1 MKRIVMLI
9 AAVMCVHLT
18 APSLFA
24 QHLEIEESISQHN
37 IPKRTIESPAESSA
51 GTSYIPKGYR
61 GMVEMAHGAGCYKAS
76 YVCKISSTHGYQ
88 FNKYIYLGGY
98 FSLGSAECLFDYEDE
113 YGYGIRYYSVDTAF
127 NLRLGPDFRFYF
139 LDNKISPFI
148 GFSPGL
154 DVRDGTG
161 NLYLG
166 GQFGARMAL
175 RGKGAVNFSVG
186 IGSVSES
193 LKYDGEI
200 VLKLGYE
207 F

>member
-37 IPKRTIESPAESSA
+37 IPKRTIESPAESSST
-51 GTSYIPKGYR
+51 TSYIPKGYR
-61 GMVEMAHGAGCYKAS
+61 GMVEMAHGVSIGYFS
-76 YVCKISSTHGYQ
+76 YIYKISSTHGYQ
-88 FNKYIYLGGY
+88 FNKYLYLGGY
-98 FSLGSAECLFDYEDE
+98 LSVGPSEILITWDHDVPYYERLF
-113 YGYGIRYYSVDTAF
+113 T
-127 NLRLGPDFRFYF
+127 LRLGPDFRFYF

-154 DVRDGTG
+154 DINAEGI
-161 NLYLG
+161 YLG

-175 RGKGAVNFSVG
+175 RGQGAVNFSVE
-186 IGSVSES
+186 IGSVSEN
-193 LKYDGEI
+193 LEHAGEI

>member
-9 AAVMCVHLT
+9 AAVMCLHLT

-37 IPKRTIESPAESSA
+37 IPKRTIESHAESSA

-61 GMVEMAHGAGCYKAS
+61 GMVEMAHGAGCYNPS

-98 FSLGSAECLFDYEDE
+98 LSLGSAERLFE
-113 YGYGIRYYSVDTAF
+113 YGGGYYSVDTAF

-166 GQFGARMAL
+166 GQFGARMSL
-175 RGKGAVNFSVG
+175 RGKRAVNFAIAVG
-186 IGSVSES
+186 GFEYWVDLNEVVVKI
-193 LKYDGEI
+193 
-200 VLKLGYE
+200 GYE

>member
-9 AAVMCVHLT
+9 AAVMCLHLT

-37 IPKRTIESPAESSA
+37 IPKRTIESHAESSA

-61 GMVEMAHGAGCYKAS
+61 GMVEMAHGAGCYHPS

-98 FSLGSAECLFDYEDE
+98 LSLGSAECSFYYDGDVD
-113 YGYGIRYYSVDTAF
+113 YSVDTGF
-127 NLRLGPDFRFYF
+127 NWRLGPDFRFYF
-139 LDNKISPFI
+139 LDNKISLFI

-154 DVRDGTG
+154 DVRGGTG

-166 GQFGARMAL
+166 GQFGARMSL
-175 RGKGAVNFSVG
+175 RGKRAVNFAIAVG
-186 IGSVSES
+186 GFEYGVDLNEVVVKI
-193 LKYDGEI
+193 
-200 VLKLGYE
+200 GYE
-207 F
+207 L